1 MVDLDEL
8 ERLLGLATPGP
19 LVVLDATPIGA
30 QVLSIASD
38 ARPELVIVARI
49 ANTVSGRQI
58 GDEDR
63 ANAALFVA
71 LRNAAEELIRD
82 ARRWRE
88 HEALMRRVI
97 RIEEGM

>member
-38 ARPELVIVARI
+38 ARPKLVIVARI
-49 ANTVSGRQI
+49 ANTVSGRPI

-88 HEALMRRVI
+88 HEELMMRFVRS
-97 RIEEGM
+97 EEGM

>member
-38 ARPELVIVARI
+38 ARPKLVIVARL

-82 ARRWRE
+82 ARRWRD
-88 HEALMRRVI
+88 HEALLMRVI